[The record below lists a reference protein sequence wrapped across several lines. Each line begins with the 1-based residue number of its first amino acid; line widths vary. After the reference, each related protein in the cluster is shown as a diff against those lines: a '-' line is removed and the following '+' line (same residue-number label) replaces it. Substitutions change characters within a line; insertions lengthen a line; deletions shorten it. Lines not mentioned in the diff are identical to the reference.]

1 MTQGIAIKITSLGES
16 CPRRTILHNPVPW
29 SASLNKCKD
38 TQELSRELEGT
49 QNFTAILPLLTAKY
63 RKWTNKV
70 YKITQQLICLDT
82 WHLLWLGFSMLP
94 PAPATA
100 PFLLPRGKT
109 PGSMK
114 VAMLKF
120 ASTNKKTSPLYT
132 GMAGEMAFVNQG
144 HLWRRKAMG
153 KGSFSCNTVSS
164 HSLPSHRSTLGT
176 PPPPAMQQGWIC
188 NVIEISREPVSVIT
202 AIPSVKLLCSRA
214 QKAQIVH
221 RAHRALP
228 PYCLICNLAFYYS
241 V

>member
-1 MTQGIAIKITSLGES
+1 M
-16 CPRRTILHNPVPW
+16 
-29 SASLNKCKD
+29 
-38 TQELSRELEGT
+38 
-49 QNFTAILPLLTAKY
+49 
-63 RKWTNKV
+63 
-70 YKITQQLICLDT
+70 CLDT
-82 WHLLWLGFSMLP
+82 WHLLWLGFSVLP
-94 PAPATA
+94 HPTPATV

-144 HLWRRKAMG
+144 HLWRGKVTG
-153 KGSFSCNTVSS
+153 KGCFSCNTSF
-164 HSLPSHRSTLGT
+164 LPTHYHHTELFWAPT
-176 PPPPAMQQGWIC
+176 PAMQQGWIC
-188 NVIEISREPVSVIT
+188 NVTEISTEPVSVIT

-228 PYCLICNLAFYYS
+228 SYCLICNLAFYYS